1 MTTKMTALLGG
12 ALLLAGAGAARATI
26 VTETFTGKIA
36 YGYDGNGL
44 FGAPTADLSGK
55 MLTLRFRLDLGAGGV
70 LSDDGHLTDYYGGS
84 DYGLPTIF
92 TVLVAVDGV
101 AVDFGPSVDSEFTN
115 AKYLPLSDSDSVQA
129 TGL

>member
-70 LSDDGHLTDYYGGS
+70 LSDDGHLTGYYGGS
-84 DYGLPTIF
+84 DYGLP
-92 TVLVAVDGV
+92 
-101 AVDFGPSVDSEFTN
+101 PSSRCWW
-115 AKYLPLSDSDSVQA
+115 L
-129 TGL
+129 